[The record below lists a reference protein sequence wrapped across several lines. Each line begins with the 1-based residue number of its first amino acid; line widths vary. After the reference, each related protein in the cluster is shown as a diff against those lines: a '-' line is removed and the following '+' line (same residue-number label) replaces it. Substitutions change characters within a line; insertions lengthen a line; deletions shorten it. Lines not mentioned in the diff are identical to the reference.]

1 MSLKEWF
8 EMGRQNEREH
18 SRKQRIR
25 KPKVRQGRNPPFLSP
40 STVVIGAGVVYEIV
54 RPNLEGSIKIIDR
67 LVAPVICSIKW
78 DIRKI
83 TNRIYGED
91 KDFEVYRNFYELAM
105 KK

>member
-18 SRKQRIR
+18 SRKQRMR
-25 KPKVRQGRNPPFLSP
+25 KPKIRAGRQQSFLSP
-40 STVVIGAGVVYEIV
+40 STVVVGAGVVYEIV
-54 RPNLEGSIKIIDR
+54 RPKLEGSIQVVR
-67 LVAPVICSIKW
+67 GLVAPIVCSIKW
-78 DIRKI
+78 DLRKI

>member
-18 SRKQRIR
+18 SRKQRLR
-25 KPKVRQGRNPPFLSP
+25 KPRVRQGRQPSFLSP
-40 STVVIGAGVVYEIV
+40 ATIVVGAGVVYEIV
-54 RPNLEGSIKIIDR
+54 RPKLEGSITIVRK
-67 LVAPVICSIKW
+67 LTAPIVCSIKW
-78 DIRKI
+78 DMRKI